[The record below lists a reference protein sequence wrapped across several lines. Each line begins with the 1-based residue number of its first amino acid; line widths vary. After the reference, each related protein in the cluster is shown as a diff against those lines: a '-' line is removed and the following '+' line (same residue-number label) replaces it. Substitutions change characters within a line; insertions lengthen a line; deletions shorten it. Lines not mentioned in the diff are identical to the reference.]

1 MKASVIRAILA
12 GLAGGL
18 ALALTNFLTFG
29 LLGGSRRGQTGLL
42 FDPATQSHK
51 VIAVYKEIEPL
62 PYIVTRPYLILAG
75 FVVFAIG
82 HALLYRSVAAAWP
95 ARYGAHLWRLT
106 LTVWF
111 VGTLFFEFLAPFNL
125 MHEPFRAQRWEL
137 LFWALSCTAE
147 ASVIV
152 ALIRPRPARP
162 AAATS
167 AASGPVAA
175 ASEPAP
181 TPA

>member
-62 PYIVTRPYLILAG
+62 PYIITRPYLILGG

-125 MHEPFRAQRWEL
+125 MHEPFLAQRWEL

-152 ALIRPRPARP
+152 ALSRPRLARP
-162 AAATS
+162 AAATP

-181 TPA
+181 TSA

>member
-1 MKASVIRAILA
+1 MKASVPRTILA

-18 ALALTNFLTFG
+18 AFALTNFLTFG

-42 FDPATQSHK
+42 FDPATQSPK
-51 VIAVYKEIEPL
+51 VIAVYKDIDPL
-62 PYIVTRPYLILAG
+62 PVITTRPYIILAG

-95 ARYGAHLWRLT
+95 ARYSAHLWRLA

-111 VGTLFFEFLAPFNL
+111 VGTLFLEFVGPFNL
-125 MHEPFRAQRWEL
+125 LHEPFRVQRWEL
-137 LFWALSCTAE
+137 LFWALSCTTE

-152 ALIRPRPARP
+152 ALMRPKPPRPA
-162 AAATS
+162 ATAATTHL
-167 AASGPVAA
+167 AAA
-175 ASEPAP
+175 AS
-181 TPA
+181 T

>member
-1 MKASVIRAILA
+1 VIRTIPA
-12 GLAGGL
+12 GFAGGL

-42 FDPATQSHK
+42 FDPATQSPK
-51 VIAVYKEIEPL
+51 VIAVYKDIEPL
-62 PYIVTRPYLILAG
+62 PVIVTRPYLILAG

-95 ARYGAHLWRLT
+95 ARYGAQLWRLA

-125 MHEPFRAQRWEL
+125 LHEPFRVQWWEL
-137 LFWALSCTAE
+137 LFWALSCSAE
-147 ASVIV
+147 ASVII
-152 ALIRPRPARP
+152 ALLRPRLTGPPEAATATPAW
-162 AAATS
+162 AAAES
-167 AASGPVAA
+167 A
-175 ASEPAP
+175 
-181 TPA
+181 

>member
-1 MKASVIRAILA
+1 MKASMRRTIPA

-42 FDPATQSHK
+42 FDPGTQSPK
-51 VIAVYKEIEPL
+51 VIAVYKDIEPL
-62 PYIVTRPYLILAG
+62 PVIITRPYLILAG
-75 FVVFAIG
+75 FVVFAMG

-95 ARYGAHLWRLT
+95 ARYAAHLWRLT

-125 MHEPFRAQRWEL
+125 LHEPFRVQQWEL

-152 ALIRPRPARP
+152 ALIPTRP
-162 AAATS
+162 
-167 AASGPVAA
+167 SGPAGPASRSTCNQSTVAGVGGLA
-175 ASEPAP
+175 
-181 TPA
+181 

>member
-1 MKASVIRAILA
+1 MKATVIRTILA

-42 FDPATQSHK
+42 FDPATQSPK
-51 VIAVYKEIEPL
+51 VIAVYKDIEPL
-62 PYIVTRPYLILAG
+62 PVIITRPYLILAG

-82 HALLYRSVAAAWP
+82 HALLYRSVAAAWL
-95 ARYGAHLWRLT
+95 ARYAAHLWRLT
-106 LTVWF
+106 LTLWF

-125 MHEPFRAQRWEL
+125 LHEPFRAQRWEL

-152 ALIRPRPARP
+152 ALVRPRQAGP
-162 AAATS
+162 AAA
-167 AASGPVAA
+167 A
-175 ASEPAP
+175 AP
-181 TPA
+181 TPAVAAAASQ